1 MEVWKKLANRKRNEG
16 ARELR
21 LSSRIGYNALRGR
34 KRKFNRAALRK
45 DAKLDLQL
53 GLN

>member
-1 MEVWKKLANRKRNEG
+1 MEVWKKIANRKHNEG

-21 LSSRIGYNALRGR
+21 LSSRIGYNALRER

-53 GLN
+53 GLS